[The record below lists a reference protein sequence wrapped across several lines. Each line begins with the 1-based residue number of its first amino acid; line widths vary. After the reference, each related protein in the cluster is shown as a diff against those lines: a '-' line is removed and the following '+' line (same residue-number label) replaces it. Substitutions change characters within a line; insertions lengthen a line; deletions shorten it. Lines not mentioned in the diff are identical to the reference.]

1 MKKLINLLCLFS
13 ILLFSLQLNSQIE
26 YPEDKVSW
34 KFSVDQDGEDA
45 TIIAQITMVKH
56 WHIYAA
62 NLPDGAFTIPTTI
75 TLPSSKNY
83 SIKGKVIEPKP
94 IFVHDKE
101 ADEDL
106 YYHSNKIVMKRKIKV
121 KSKKDFVL
129 KGIFGFQTCDD
140 SHCLPPYETDFTLNI
155 KGVSSGDEDEDEEE

>member
-75 TLPSSKNY
+75 TLPSS
-83 SIKGKVIEPKP
+83 I
-94 IFVHDKE
+94 
-101 ADEDL
+101 
-106 YYHSNKIVMKRKIKV
+106 
-121 KSKKDFVL
+121 
-129 KGIFGFQTCDD
+129 T
-140 SHCLPPYETDFTLNI
+140 
-155 KGVSSGDEDEDEEE
+155 